1 MNKKIIITLVAL
13 LVAATSFA
21 QSGKSSK
28 EIRQQHFVFGPK
40 AGISMPYQHIVTNT
54 TDLKALL
61 GGPNLGV
68 QLGGFMRG
76 TLPLKKSPF
85 SLHAQLEL
93 TWAMDFYF
101 GGGSTASAGCV
112 NIPLTLG
119 GGYKL
124 NDNTTLRLGW
134 GPTYTF
140 NAYTTANTAFKDTDN
155 AYQDEVKG
163 MLNRDPWGWSA
174 DLGVDYKMWTIDLRY
189 QNQFRSQEIIRIAD
203 EYRFISVGLTV
214 GYKF

>member
-13 LVAATSFA
+13 LVTATSFA
-21 QSGKSSK
+21 QSGKSAK
-28 EIRQQHFVFGPK
+28 EVRQQNFIFGPTV
-40 AGISMPYQHIVTNT
+40 GISMPYQHLVTNT

-68 QLGGFMRG
+68 QLGGYMRG
-76 TLPLKKSPF
+76 IIPLKKSPF
-85 SLHAQLEL
+85 SLHAQMEL

-112 NIPLTLG
+112 NVPLLIG

-124 NDNTTLRLGW
+124 NDQMTIRVGW

-163 MLNRDPWGWSA
+163 MLRRDPWGWVA
-174 DLGVDYKMWTIDLRY
+174 NIGVDYKEWCISLRY
-189 QNQFRSQEIIRIAD
+189 MNQFRSQEVGRVAD
-203 EYRFISVGLTV
+203 EYRFISAGLSV